1 MEWRNHQG
9 VDEGLAHIARGNSL
23 MSYDGG
29 LVVWYVDD
37 TYTDNWTGIHPGDGF
52 LGVVDAHDDTNLVWN
67 TGVKA
72 SSRYHVADAAFNFM
86 PTSGL
91 NLIYLLKP

>member
-9 VDEGLAHIARGNSL
+9 VDKGLAHIARGNSL

-52 LGVVDAHDDTNLVWN
+52 LGVVDAHDDTNLMWS
-67 TGVKA
+67 TGVEQQ
-72 SSRYHVADAAFNFM
+72 VV
-86 PTSGL
+86 PCC
-91 NLIYLLKP
+91 